1 MPKRATLRKP
11 LNWSKP
17 SEPPKPKERSAK
29 MTAAE
34 RRAQIINVSKQ
45 LFSQKGFNGTTTKEI
60 ALASGISEAMIFC
73 HFASKEDLYTAII
86 DQRIQE
92 VGDAL
97 SDEALQAQDDERV
110 FGELARFILDKTAE
124 NPTMLRLMYFSALE
138 GHQLSDIFYA
148 NHEIKKVMK
157 LVDYI
162 HLRISEGAFRNLDP
176 FLVARAFTGMFYT
189 YVTAEHLFDAGRY
202 YPRATHDEVI
212 QNFLSIFLNGI
223 RNK

>member
-17 SEPPKPKERSAK
+17 SESAKPKGRPAK

-60 ALASGISEAMIFC
+60 AQASGISEAMIFC

-110 FGELARFILDKTAE
+110 FGDLARFILDKTSE
-124 NPTMLRLMYFSALE
+124 NPTMLRLLYFSALE

-162 HLRISEGAFRNLDP
+162 HLRISEGSFRELDP
-176 FLVARAFTGMFYT
+176 FLVARAFTGMLYT
-189 YVTAEHLFDAGRY
+189 YVTAQHLFDAGRY
-202 YPRATHDEVI
+202 YPKTTHDDVI

-223 RNK
+223 RKK